1 MGLSHHRRS
10 GFRLAVLIVVG
21 ALVAGCSWF
30 GEKPDITKDWSA
42 ARLYA
47 AAKERLDNKDYEQAI
62 DYYEK
67 LEARYPFGPHSQQA
81 QLDIAY
87 AYYKNDEAA
96 SAVAAADRFIRLH
109 PRHPNVDYAYYI
121 KGLANYVK
129 TGGLVSRIVS
139 KDYSKRD
146 TGSAMEAFRDFSELT
161 RRFPDSKYAQDAA
174 QRMLFLK
181 NTLAMHE
188 VHVASYYLSRGA
200 YVAAANRARYVVENY
215 QRTPAMP
222 DALVILAKAYKAM
235 QLPNLSEDALRVL
248 ELNYPDHP
256 GIHEVAE
263 LQID

>member
-1 MGLSHHRRS
+1 MP
-10 GFRLAVLIVVG
+10 FRLLLILG
-21 ALVAGCSWF
+21 LVAAMGACSWF

-47 AAKERLDNKDYEQAI
+47 AAKERLENKDYEQAI

-67 LEARYPFGPHSQQA
+67 LEARYPFGPHSQQV
-81 QLDIAY
+81 QLDITY
-87 AYYKNDEAA
+87 AYYSNEQAA
-96 SAVAAADRFIRLH
+96 AAVASADRFIKLH
-109 PRHPNVDYAYYI
+109 PRHPNVDYAYYM
-121 KGLANYVK
+121 KGLANYVQ
-129 TGGLVSRIVS
+129 TGGFLSRIVQ

-146 TGSAMEAFRDFSELT
+146 TGAAMDAFRDFSELT
-161 RRFPDSKYAQDAA
+161 RRFPNSKYAQDAS

-188 VHVASYYLSRGA
+188 VHVASYYMSRGA

-222 DALVILAKAYKAM
+222 DALVVLAKSYKAM
-235 QLPNLSEDALRVL
+235 QLTSLSEDAVRVL

-256 GIHEVAE
+256 GIQEVAE
-263 LQID
+263 LDAK